1 MCCLYMYVGIY
12 VLLKDRIDTWR
23 SPPPFPRWC
32 LHLHIYFLNTHSLSL
47 THMHP
52 LPNRGPGPPDCITD
66 GEYVQKLCKN
76 HHQSLSIKSI
86 LFLFPSIFLGLQTL
100 YTRNRERVF
109 FKADMHI
116 SLASA
121 HHWSGLSVKLA
132 RGVRRGGRSSAD
144 KLTVPVIQRFSFP
157 FLFRL
162 FAWDRSFYF
171 WCVPW
176 LTAIILH
183 GLHLKF

>member
-1 MCCLYMYVGIY
+1 MWYPLFPSHFNDNVCLVRVVSCVVYTCMLGFMCCWKIGSTLE
-12 VLLKDRIDTWR
+12 D
-23 SPPPFPRWC
+23 PPLPSQDDAYISTF
-32 LHLHIYFLNTHSLSL
+32 ISSTHTLSL

-132 RGVRRGGRSSAD
+132 RGVRRGGVGVAAQ
-144 KLTVPVIQRFSFP
+144 TN
-157 FLFRL
+157 
-162 FAWDRSFYF
+162 
-171 WCVPW
+171 
-176 LTAIILH
+176 
-183 GLHLKF
+183 